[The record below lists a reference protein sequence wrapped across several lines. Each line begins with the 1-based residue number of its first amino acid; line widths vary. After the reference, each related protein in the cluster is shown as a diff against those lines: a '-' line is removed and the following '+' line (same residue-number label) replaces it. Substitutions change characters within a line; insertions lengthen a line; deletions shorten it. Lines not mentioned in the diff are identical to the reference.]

1 MRYETKHEVIDP
13 AADGLMHSRH
23 EKNDDAGLLL
33 PEQYVDLIRRNR
45 VLEGE
50 LRLLLAVLDDA
61 IRCYVLYANSENGR
75 RRREFVEVNDWF
87 QGRHGAGAANVFS
100 FENLSAALGV
110 EPRSLRA
117 RLRTLTI
124 SDLPSKR
131 YQMRRHRPLSS
142 LRDPRG
148 RRRHSKGP
156 NHS

>member
-1 MRYETKHEVIDP
+1 MRHEAKHEVVDP
-13 AADGLMHSRH
+13 AAGGLMHSGH
-23 EKNDDAGLLL
+23 EKNHEAGLLL
-33 PEQYVDLIRRNR
+33 PEQYVDLIRRNH

-131 YQMRRHRPLSS
+131 YQMRRHRQLSS